1 MRGSIYRKSP
11 WATLRSIFAPVVATF
26 VILAIVYTGIV
37 QTDESSRA
45 EGLRILEESIIRA
58 VVKSYAISGNYPES
72 LAYIEEN
79 FAIHI
84 DRSRFIVH
92 YIVIASNV
100 FPEITIIEL
109 G

>member
-1 MRGSIYRKSP
+1 MKGNIYKKSP
-11 WATLRSIFAPVVATF
+11 WATLRSILAPVVLTF
-26 VILAIVYTGIV
+26 AVLAIVYTGIV
-37 QTDESSRA
+37 QTERSGRA

-84 DRSRFIVH
+84 DRSRFVVH
-92 YIVIASNV
+92 YVVIASNV
-100 FPEITIIEL
+100 FPNITIIEL
-109 G
+109 D